1 MMRRATAIAGGLA
14 LVAAS
19 AGRARAADAVRIGIA
34 STEESSLPFIAQ
46 ENGFFK
52 DAGLDVALTVFP
64 PNQLMQGLLGGSL
77 EIGVSNSGATAL
89 AHVHGLPILLIACG
103 ALYSPRQP
111 ISHVVTLPA
120 APIRTAKDLAG
131 KTIGLLAIRD
141 MAQAA
146 VMQWLDVNGGDS
158 KSAHFVEVPP
168 LALAVAV
175 QSGRIDAAIMNEP
188 NFSNAKGLVRE
199 IGLTYTAV
207 AGGKPFAATGVTA
220 NKTWAEA
227 NPATV
232 KRIAAVMRQAAQ
244 WMNRNRD
251 EAAPL
256 IAKLTKIDLEVV
268 RSIPRVEWAEAN
280 APSLLQPVVD
290 VMARY
295 AILPQ
300 RFVAQELFAPGV

>member
-1 MMRRATAIAGGLA
+1 MRRSRLLAGCA
-14 LVAAS
+14 AFVAATTV
-19 AGRARAADAVRIGIA
+19 RARAADAVRIGIA
-34 STEESSLPFIAQ
+34 ATEESALPFFAL

-89 AHVHGLPILLIACG
+89 AHVHGLPISLLACG

-111 ISHVVTLPA
+111 ISHVVTHPA
-120 APIRTAKDLAG
+120 APIHGAKDLAG

-158 KSAHFVEVPP
+158 KSVHFVEVPP
-168 LALAVAV
+168 LALAAAV

-199 IGLTYTAV
+199 IGLTYAAV

-220 NKTWAEA
+220 NKTWADA
-227 NPATV
+227 NPAAV
-232 KRIAAVMRQAAQ
+232 KRFAAVMHQTAQ
-244 WMNRNRD
+244 WTNRNHD
-251 EAAPL
+251 EAATL
-256 IAKLTKIDLEVV
+256 IAKLTKIDPEVV
-268 RSIPRVEWAEAN
+268 RSIPRVEWAEVN
-280 APSLLQPVVD
+280 APGLLQPVVD
-290 VMARY
+290 VMAHY